1 MRLSGRFVRVFQ
13 WIAPVLLPLLVLF
26 GRGVLGAPM
35 GWMTLIGMFAAPV
48 VIIAMYIPPIIVA
61 FDRDAKAGRSTRRG
75 YNIASWVV
83 WGALLMMMLTLTDG
97 GDSPPFGSAL
107 SSWGLAN
114 NAVIGALFAAA
125 LLAVFIGWIAALVY
139 AIAGVV
145 ASRSEVQVAP
155 GTQPGDAP
163 LIGL

>member
-13 WIAPVLLPLLVLF
+13 WIAPVLLPLMVLF

-35 GWMTLIGMFAAPV
+35 GWMTLIGIFAAPF

-83 WGALLMMMLTLTDG
+83 WGGLLGIMFTLADG
-97 GDSPPFGSAL
+97 GDSPPFGSVL
-107 SSWGLAN
+107 STWGLN
-114 NAVIGALFAAA
+114 TAVTGALFGAAMF
-125 LLAVFIGWIAALVY
+125 AVVIGWIAALVY

-145 ASRSEVQVAP
+145 VSRAEGRVAT
-155 GTQPGDAP
+155 GTQTVVPP
-163 LIGL
+163 LSGR